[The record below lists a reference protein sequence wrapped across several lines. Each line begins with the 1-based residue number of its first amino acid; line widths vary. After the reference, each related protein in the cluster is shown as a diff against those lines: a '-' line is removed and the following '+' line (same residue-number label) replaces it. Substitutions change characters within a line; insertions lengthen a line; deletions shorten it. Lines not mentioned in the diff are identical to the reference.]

1 MFPLTLPLLPLFI
14 KKGSVKKRK
23 TRTNR
28 SRFFEIALNGRRER
42 EWKGGVNENF
52 AWKRF
57 DYLMLLSC

>member
-28 SRFFEIALNGRRER
+28 SRFFEIALDGGRER
-42 EWKGGVNENF
+42 ENGKVE
-52 AWKRF
+52 K
-57 DYLMLLSC
+57 MKILLGTVSII